1 MLAVSAII
9 GVILGTILFGIL
21 MHRFT
26 YYVPAKDAIGFFIRK
41 WMMCC
46 GVGIF
51 IVYALL
57 TIIGEILEPILP
69 WLFVIGGIIVIIIV
83 ILVAVV
89 AVSKAAEK
97 KSSGEEKIK
106 NPQPEQSSPAGK
118 MQKETGITAPS
129 TPQPALELHERPNQQ
144 MGSEDQKCPEPQP
157 MVSQPVPEP
166 QSMSES
172 RPMPV
177 SQPVP
182 EPQSMSEPQPMPEPQ
197 PVSEPQP
204 TPEPQ
209 LTLEPQSMSE
219 SQLVSGPQP
228 VAGVGQPMMPPQ
240 PIREIPLQQN
250 QETVQNGND
259 KTYATAALT
268 LGIISVAMTPC
279 GIFGGILGLIG
290 LIFAVLANEKSTKRG
305 WALGL
310 NIAGM
315 SIGIIATIIWFGL
328 LMP

>member
-9 GVILGTILFGIL
+9 GVILGTIFFGIL

-69 WLFVIGGIIVIIIV
+69 WLLVIGGIIAIIIV
-83 ILVAVV
+83 ILVAVA

-118 MQKETGITAPS
+118 MQKETGITTPS
-129 TPQPALELHERPNQQ
+129 T
-144 MGSEDQKCPEPQP
+144 
-157 MVSQPVPEP
+157 
-166 QSMSES
+166 
-172 RPMPV
+172 
-177 SQPVP
+177 
-182 EPQSMSEPQPMPEPQ
+182 
-197 PVSEPQP
+197 
-204 TPEPQ
+204 
-209 LTLEPQSMSE
+209 
-219 SQLVSGPQP
+219 
-228 VAGVGQPMMPPQ
+228 PQ

-250 QETVQNGND
+250 QETVQNRND
-259 KTYATAALT
+259 KVYATAALT

-279 GIFGGILGLIG
+279 GILGGILGLIG
-290 LIFAVLANEKSTKRG
+290 LIFAVLVNEKSTKRG

-328 LMP
+328 LMS

>member
-1 MLAVSAII
+1 
-9 GVILGTILFGIL
+9 
-21 MHRFT
+21 
-26 YYVPAKDAIGFFIRK
+26 
-41 WMMCC
+41 MMCC

-69 WLFVIGGIIVIIIV
+69 WLLVIGGIIAIIIV
-83 ILVAVV
+83 ILVAVA

-118 MQKETGITAPS
+118 MQKETGITTPS

-144 MGSEDQKCPEPQP
+144 MGSEVQKCPEPQP

-166 QSMSES
+166 QAMSEP
-172 RPMPV
+172 RPMLG
-177 SQPVP
+177 SQPV
-182 EPQSMSEPQPMPEPQ
+182 SEPQPMPEPQ

-204 TPEPQ
+204 TPEPKPTPEPQ

-219 SQLVSGPQP
+219 SQLVSAPQPVPTSQP

-250 QETVQNGND
+250 QKTVQNRND
-259 KTYATAALT
+259 KVYATAALT

-279 GIFGGILGLIG
+279 GILGGILGLIG

-305 WALGL
+305 WAMGL

-328 LMP
+328 LMS